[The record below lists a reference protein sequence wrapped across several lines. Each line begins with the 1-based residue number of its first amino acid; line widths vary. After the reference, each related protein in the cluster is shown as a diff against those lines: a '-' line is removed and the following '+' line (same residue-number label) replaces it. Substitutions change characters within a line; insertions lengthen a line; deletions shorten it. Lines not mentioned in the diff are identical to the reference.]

1 MENNTTSFLDRV
13 ESLKKLFTLS
23 ITDEAKYTKIIEL
36 GSMLISM
43 NPQDMTEKNLIAGCQ
58 SLLYLKVDLEDGKLL
73 FKAHSDALISR
84 GLAAL
89 LIHVYS
95 GLTPYT
101 ILKNPPTFLQE
112 LNLLKNL
119 SPSRSNGVASIYL
132 KMQQLSIKSL
142 SNLVSSL

>member
-13 ESLKKLFTLS
+13 EGLKKLFTLS

-36 GSMLISM
+36 GSTLISM
-43 NPQDMTEKNLIAGCQ
+43 PPEDLIPSNLVAGCQ
-58 SLLYLKVDLEDGKLL
+58 SLLYLKAYLENDKLL
-73 FKAHSDALISR
+73 FNIHSDALISK

-112 LNLLKNL
+112 LNLLKSL
-119 SPSRSNGVASIYL
+119 SPSRSNGVASVYL
-132 KMQQLSIKSL
+132 KMQQLAIKSL
-142 SNLVSSL
+142 SSLVSSL